1 MMKPTT
7 AAASPKAR
15 ILLVD
20 DHPLVCCGL
29 MELIARTHDLACC
42 GDVRTASEAQ
52 KAVAEIKPDLV
63 VLDMILQARDS
74 LDLIKVFNAEAPAV
88 KVLVLSQHD
97 EMTYAERVLR
107 AGAKG
112 YVMKEN
118 ATTEIL
124 SAIRTVLAG
133 GIYVSQKI
141 SDLALRRMT
150 GNNGLPET
158 FGSFIDIL
166 TDREMQV
173 FGLLGQGNSS
183 RAIAESLG
191 LSLKTIESHR
201 ENIKRKLELADAA
214 ALVHRATLWARNNIQ
229 VS

>member
-1 MMKPTT
+1 
-7 AAASPKAR
+7 
-15 ILLVD
+15 
-20 DHPLVCCGL
+20 